1 MAIMNESELISRLV
15 EILNY
20 KDVGFQNKLRDIE
33 KKERVVNILQKNEI
47 SPLNGLLELKS
58 EELSSL
64 FSEFMGNTITKNDVK
79 VMKYWIKEGNANET
93 LMNSFHYKEA
103 VKSFNLL
110 FDKIQMF
117 LDYMN
122 DFIASL

>member
-33 KKERVVNILQKNEI
+33 KKERIINILQKNSV

-58 EELSSL
+58 DELSSL

-79 VMKYWIKEGNANET
+79 VMKYWIKEGNDNKT
-93 LMNSFHYKEA
+93 LKNSFHYKEA
-103 VKSFNLL
+103 IKSF
-110 FDKIQMF
+110 I
-117 LDYMN
+117 
-122 DFIASL
+122 